1 MLEPGLTVRKARLM
15 MELHLPLLMLAQIE
29 LQQGEDKVTHL
40 PSSPLT
46 DLLLFQGRIKKD
58 FQKGLITLKLALKVE
73 PSDQS

>member
-1 MLEPGLTVRKARLM
+1 
-15 MELHLPLLMLAQIE
+15 MLAQIE
-29 LQQGEDKVTHL
+29 LQQGADKVTHL